1 MADALYGYYNGLL
14 GTNFVRSRRIDL
26 HHIGVP
32 SLQLHELEVLF
43 TEDEV
48 WNVIKELP
56 NEKSPGPD
64 GFTGMFYK
72 VAWGIIKV
80 DIMHAINA
88 FWSQDFRSLY
98 HLNDAYMI
106 LLKKKEHAEEIRD
119 YRPISLMH
127 SFGKLLTKCMANR
140 LARCWT
146 AWCIVTKARSSK
158 DGVFMTISEMSSCR
172 ARRSIG
178 VV

>member
-1 MADALYGYYNGLL
+1 
-14 GTNFVRSRRIDL
+14 
-26 HHIGVP
+26 
-32 SLQLHELEVLF
+32 LHELEVPF

-48 WNVIKELP
+48 CNVIKELP

-64 GFTGMFYK
+64 GFTGLFYK

-98 HLNDAYMI
+98 YLNDAYMI

-127 SFGKLLTKCMANR
+127 SFGKMLTKMHGQLPGKGAGR
-140 LARCWT
+140 LSA
-146 AWCIVTKARSSK
+146 S
-158 DGVFMTISEMSSCR
+158 
-172 ARRSIG
+172 
-178 VV
+178 

>member
-14 GTNFVRSRRIDL
+14 GTNFVRSRCIDL
-26 HHIGVP
+26 HQIGVP
-32 SLQLHELEVLF
+32 SLQPHELEVLF

-72 VAWGIIKV
+72 VVWGIIKV

-88 FWSQDFRSLY
+88 F
-98 HLNDAYMI
+98 
-106 LLKKKEHAEEIRD
+106 
-119 YRPISLMH
+119 
-127 SFGKLLTKCMANR
+127 
-140 LARCWT
+140 
-146 AWCIVTKARSSK
+146 
-158 DGVFMTISEMSSCR
+158 
-172 ARRSIG
+172 
-178 VV
+178 